1 MALVKPEGKKG
12 FAIIPDDSV
21 FAQESQRTSNAKND
35 VPFEKAPYVFVTDIT
50 DALINYLTTDQ
61 NTSKEPLRKRQRL
74 TTGSKLELSND
85 DVPQDYITV
94 KQASL
99 EVRCLRSKLSL
110 DCTTL
115 SRQKI
120 RFTSHWGRQGGNP
133 EPSNIILRDDNNNS
147 LLTIPLS
154 LKNTSMSIQN
164 SFDDLL
170 ICLMVD
176 RDSKKRGQ
184 QSSKLWTDAGISM
197 YEIDDSDHIRIDFI
211 IKWEITTDPKSIQP
225 KKTDAL
231 LKVLRTYFPNP
242 NSTSLEPLSAQ
253 DFCQSAHSPD
263 PDDDIA
269 ASIETPGLASTL
281 YPFQKRAV
289 QWMLHR
295 EGSEWSRAAGCVE
308 TTQSEAIGR
317 IPPSFFAAIDL
328 QGRSCYVSHL
338 FAIVTFDLAPFSWMD
353 QEIKGGILAEEM
365 GLGKT
370 VEMIALMTL
379 HTRRDHDPSVIDP
392 FSGEILQTTHA
403 TLIISPPSIS
413 KQWIGEINAH
423 APNLKVTYYEGIK
436 SRSLQYET
444 TMNDFAT
451 SDIVVTTYS
460 ILASEIHF
468 TSLNPERT
476 TLRSESKYQ
485 RPKSPLM
492 KFSWWRVC
500 LDEAQ
505 MVESGVSK
513 AATVARMIPRINAW
527 AITGTPV
534 RKNINDLLGL
544 LIFLKYELL
553 VSVWRSLIYSKQDFH
568 KLFEAIS
575 LRHSKQNVRGE
586 LILPKQH
593 RFVITISFNPIE
605 EQFYQEMFGK
615 MCEESGL
622 DTEGEPLMDGW
633 DPKDYAEVMRRW
645 LVRLRQATNALP
657 PKRATRRKKIGDEP
671 IVQTASK
678 ALELMFSQTDAA
690 IRANSRS
697 LLLSQL
703 KRGQLYEDSP
713 RVQEALD
720 IWKECVTLSSTFV
733 DQARD
738 ELSAEMLSEKAIL
751 AFNSD
756 SSSNSMIAETQKII
770 APSKLQSIEGNGEK
784 YLEGQDG
791 SDPSSR
797 VVMSRSRLR
806 AALELHHMGLFFL
819 SNAYFQI
826 KSNEEMTV
834 VNSAEYKN
842 LDMLERQGY
851 EEAKELR
858 REILQDAFKRTDNMM
873 TTIRNDTESSTAV
886 QLPQF
891 VPSTLRG
898 GPESRRIIEE
908 YTSSDFSASYLH
920 TNQLSLARFEKLGT
934 NLDRQAYQINEWRNH
949 LIRIL
954 LSPLVDNDDEGIA
967 ISGDEYEDSVKV
979 QEEVVVYVQAL
990 RTMIADRQASL
1001 SGVQNFLIDEEAK
1014 TAFREAKHGKGPFP
1028 EKLLALF
1035 NIRDLF
1041 LHKGISVRGI
1051 LSELRT
1057 LLSKFKTNHSQNE
1070 LSIVEAQLKLAH
1082 NYLTDQ
1088 TKATA
1093 NLEKEVGLF
1102 TKCMNLRVEYY
1113 KQLQAIS
1120 NQVAPYTGPI
1130 NEGVNQ
1136 SFLRKEHALTQTIA
1150 SLRAK
1155 RRYLVHLKE
1164 EVENPKDKRTCVVCR
1179 EGFELGVLT
1188 VCGHQYCSDCAKEWW
1203 KLSHR
1208 CPICKEMLVYE
1219 ELHNISYKPYE
1230 PTLTAET
1237 EGIREPLTERSV
1249 NSNSPQKSAIYSD
1262 VSKATLS
1269 AIKSIELQDNNSFGT
1284 KIDTLARH
1292 ILYLRESDPGAKS
1305 IVFSQF
1311 TEFLPVLASAFDAF
1325 RIGHS
1330 SIDRP
1335 NGVEKFKND
1344 PGTEVFLLHSRA
1356 HSAGL
1361 TLVNASNIFFCEP
1374 LLNTA
1379 IALQGESRV
1388 HRIGQKFETNIW
1400 VMVMGNTVDQS
1411 IYELS
1416 VKRRLEHLGHA
1427 AISKKG
1433 KGRAV
1438 SNEELVAQALE
1449 EANSLELQQSV
1460 PGNLLLK
1467 GHDGEAVSENDL
1479 WTCLFGGR
1487 TKRRTV
1493 DLIGGGPTDVS
1504 AEIEKSNGLVR

>member
-1 MALVKPEGKKG
+1 MAPVKPERRKG
-12 FAIIPDDSV
+12 FAITPGDSI
-21 FAQESQRTSNAKND
+21 FAQESQRTNDAKDND
-35 VPFEKAPYVFVTDIT
+35 PLEKAPYVFVTEST
-50 DALINYLTTDQ
+50 DALISYLTTDQ
-61 NTSKEPLRKRQRL
+61 NTPEEPLRKRQKL
-74 TTGSKLELSND
+74 TTGSKLESSND
-85 DVPQDYITV
+85 GVFQDYITV

-99 EVRCLRSKLSL
+99 IVRCLRSKLSL
-110 DCTTL
+110 DFTTL
-115 SRQKI
+115 NRQKI
-120 RFTSHWGRQGGNP
+120 RFTSHWGRHGSNP
-133 EPSNIILRDDNNNS
+133 EPSNIILRDDNHNS
-147 LLTIPLS
+147 LLAIPLS
-154 LKNTSMSIQN
+154 LEKNTSMSIQN
-164 SFDDLL
+164 SFDDVL

-176 RDSKKRGQ
+176 RDSKKRAQ
-184 QSSKLWTDAGISM
+184 QSSKLWTEAGISVYKM
-197 YEIDDSDHIRIDFI
+197 GDSDYIRIDFT
-211 IKWEITTDPKSIQP
+211 IKWEVTTNRKSIQP

-231 LKVLRTYFPNP
+231 LKVLNTYFPNP

-253 DFCQSAHSPD
+253 DFYQSAHSPD
-263 PDDDIA
+263 PVDETA
-269 ASIETPGLASTL
+269 ASIETPGLESTL

-289 QWMLHR
+289 QWMLRR
-295 EGSEWSRAAGCVE
+295 EGSEWSRAAGCIE

-317 IPPSFFAAIDL
+317 IPPSFFAATDV

-338 FAIVTFDLAPFSWMD
+338 FAIVTFDLAPFFWMD
-353 QEIKGGILAEEM
+353 QDIKGGILAEEM

-379 HTRRDHDPSVIDP
+379 HTRPDQDPSVIDS
-392 FSGEILQTTHA
+392 FSGETLQTTHA

-413 KQWIGEINAH
+413 KQWIGEIKTH

-436 SRSLQYET
+436 SRTLQYET
-444 TMNDFAT
+444 TMKDFAT
-451 SDIVVTTYS
+451 SDIVITTYS

-575 LRHSKQNVRGE
+575 LRHSKQSVRGE

-657 PKRATRRKKIGDEP
+657 PKRATKRKKIGDEP
-671 IVQTASK
+671 MVQTASK
-678 ALELMFSQTDAA
+678 ALELMFSQTDVA

-720 IWKECVTLSSTFV
+720 IWKECVKLSSTFV
-733 DQARD
+733 NQARD
-738 ELSAEMLSEKAIL
+738 ELSTEISSENARL
-751 AFNSD
+751 AFHSD
-756 SSSNSMIAETQKII
+756 SSSDAMIAETQKTI
-770 APSKLQSIEGNGEK
+770 AQSKIQSIEGIGEK
-784 YLEGQDG
+784 CLEGQDG
-791 SDPSSR
+791 SDPASR
-797 VVMSRSRLR
+797 VVMSRARLR

-826 KSNEEMTV
+826 KSNEEMTA
-834 VNSAEYKN
+834 VNSAEFEN

-873 TTIRNDTESSTAV
+873 TAIRKDTESSAAV
-886 QLPQF
+886 HLPQF

-898 GPESRRIIEE
+898 GPESRRIMEE
-908 YTSSDFSASYLH
+908 
-920 TNQLSLARFEKLGT
+920 FEKLGT
-934 NLDRQAYQINEWRNH
+934 SLDRQAYQINEWRNH
-949 LIRIL
+949 LIKIL

-967 ISGDEYEDSVKV
+967 INGDEYENSIKV

-1001 SGVQNFLIDEEAK
+1001 SGVQNFLVNEEAK

-1028 EKLLALF
+1028 EKLLVLF
-1035 NIRDLF
+1035 DIRGLF
-1041 LHKGISVRGI
+1041 LHKGVSVRGT
-1051 LSELRT
+1051 LSELQT
-1057 LLSKFKTNHSQNE
+1057 LISKLKANHSQNE
-1070 LSIVEAQLKLAH
+1070 LSIVEGQLKLTH
-1082 NYLTDQ
+1082 NYLRDQ

-1093 NLEKEVGLF
+1093 NLEKEIGQF

-1120 NQVAPYTGPI
+1120 NQVAPYTGPSDD
-1130 NEGVNQ
+1130 GVNQ

-1179 EGFELGVLT
+1179 DEFELGVLT
-1188 VCGHQYCSDCAKEWW
+1188 VCGHQYCSDCAREWW

-1208 CPICKEMLVYE
+1208 CPICKEMLIYE
-1219 ELHNISYKPYE
+1219 ELHNISYKPHE

-1237 EGIREPLTERSV
+1237 DGIREPLKERSV

-1292 ILYLRESDPGAKS
+1292 ILYLRETDPGAKS

-1344 PGTEVFLLHSRA
+1344 PGIEVFLLHSRA

-1416 VKRRLEHLGHA
+1416 VKRRLKHLGHA
-1427 AISKKG
+1427 TISKKG

-1438 SNEELVAQALE
+1438 SDEELVAQALE
-1449 EANSLELQQSV
+1449 EANSLEMQQSV
-1460 PGNLLLK
+1460 PGNLLSK
-1467 GHDGEAVSENDL
+1467 GHDGEAISENDI

-1493 DLIGGGPTDVS
+1493 DLIGGGPTDVLVNV
-1504 AEIEKSNGLVR
+1504 EKSNGASTIDRPIADDA

>member
-1 MALVKPEGKKG
+1 MMAPGKPEWKKG
-12 FAIIPDDSV
+12 FAITPDDSI
-21 FAQESQRTSNAKND
+21 FAQESQRTNDAKDNIS
-35 VPFEKAPYVFVTDIT
+35 FEKAPHVFVADIA

-61 NTSKEPLRKRQRL
+61 NTSEEPLRKRQKL
-74 TTGSKLELSND
+74 TTETKLGSSND
-85 DVPQDYITV
+85 DVFQDYITV

-110 DCTTL
+110 DFTTVN
-115 SRQKI
+115 RQEI
-120 RFTSHWGRQGGNP
+120 RFTSHWGRPGSNP
-133 EPSNIILRDDNNNS
+133 EPSSIVLRDENHNS

-154 LKNTSMSIQN
+154 LENTSMSIQN
-164 SFDDLL
+164 SLGDVL

-176 RDSKKRGQ
+176 RDSKKRSQ
-184 QSSKLWTDAGISM
+184 QPSKLRTEAGISVYKM
-197 YEIDDSDHIRIDFI
+197 GDSDYIRIDFT
-211 IKWEITTDPKSIQP
+211 IKWEVTTNRKSIQP

-231 LKVLRTYFPNP
+231 LKVLNTYFPNP
-242 NSTSLEPLSAQ
+242 NSPSLEPLSAQ
-253 DFCQSAHSPD
+253 DFYQSAHSPD
-263 PDDDIA
+263 PDDEIA
-269 ASIETPGLASTL
+269 ASIETPGLESTL

-289 QWMLHR
+289 QWMLRR
-295 EGSEWSRAAGCVE
+295 EGSEWSRAAGCIE
-308 TTQSEAIGR
+308 RTQCKATGQ
-317 IPPSFFAAIDL
+317 IPPSFFAATDV

-338 FAIVTFDLAPFSWMD
+338 FAIVTFDLAPFFWMD
-353 QEIKGGILAEEM
+353 QDIKGGILAEEM

-370 VEMIALMTL
+370 VEMIALITL
-379 HTRRDHDPSVIDP
+379 HTRRDQDPSVIDAS
-392 FSGEILQTTHA
+392 SGETLQTTHA

-413 KQWIGEINAH
+413 KQWIGEIKAH
-423 APNLKVTYYEGIK
+423 APSLKITYYEGIK
-436 SRSLQYET
+436 SRALEYET
-444 TMNDFAT
+444 TMKDFAT
-451 SDIVVTTYS
+451 SDIVITTYS

-593 RFVITISFNPIE
+593 RFVITISFDPIE
-605 EQFYQEMFGK
+605 EQFYQEMFDK

-657 PKRATRRKKIGDEP
+657 PKRATKRKKIGDEP
-671 IVQTASK
+671 MVQTASR

-690 IRANSRS
+690 LRANSRS

-738 ELSAEMLSEKAIL
+738 ELSAEILSEKARL
-751 AFNSD
+751 AIHSDSNSD
-756 SSSNSMIAETQKII
+756 AIIAETQKTTT
-770 APSKLQSIEGNGEK
+770 ANKVQGIEGNGER
-784 YLEGQDG
+784 YLDGQDG
-791 SDPSSR
+791 SDSASS
-797 VVMSRSRLR
+797 VVMSRARLR

-819 SNAYFQI
+819 SNAYYQI

-834 VNSAEYKN
+834 VDSAEFEN
-842 LDMLERQGY
+842 LDMLERKGY

-873 TTIRNDTESSTAV
+873 TEIRKDTESSTAV

-898 GPESRRIIEE
+898 GPESRHIMEG
-908 YTSSDFSASYLH
+908 
-920 TNQLSLARFEKLGT
+920 FEKLGT
-934 NLDRQAYQINEWRNH
+934 NLDRQAHQINEWRNH
-949 LIRIL
+949 LIQIL

-967 ISGDEYEDSVKV
+967 ISGDEYENSIKV

-1001 SGVQNFLIDEEAK
+1001 SGVQNFLINEEAK

-1028 EKLLALF
+1028 EKLLELF
-1035 NIRDLF
+1035 NTRDLF
-1041 LHKGISVRGI
+1041 LHKGISVRGT
-1051 LSELRT
+1051 LSELRA
-1057 LLSKFKTNHSQNE
+1057 LISKLKTNNSQNE

-1082 NYLTDQ
+1082 NYLIDQ
-1088 TKATA
+1088 TKAAA
-1093 NLEKEVGLF
+1093 NLEKEIGLF

-1120 NQVAPYTGPI
+1120 NQVAPYTGP
-1130 NEGVNQ
+1130 NNDGVNQ

-1164 EVENPKDKRTCVVCR
+1164 EVENPKDKRTCVICR

-1208 CPICKEMLVYE
+1208 CPICKEMLIYE
-1219 ELHNISYKPYE
+1219 ELYHISYKPHE

-1237 EGIREPLTERSV
+1237 DGIREPLKERSD
-1249 NSNSPQKSAIYSD
+1249 NSNSPQKSAIYSE

-1269 AIKSIELQDNNSFGT
+1269 AIKSIDLQDNSFGT

-1292 ILYLRESDPGAKS
+1292 ILYLRESDPGSKS

-1344 PGTEVFLLHSRA
+1344 PGIEVFLLHSRA

-1427 AISKKG
+1427 TISKKG
-1433 KGRAV
+1433 KGKAV
-1438 SNEELVAQALE
+1438 SDEELVAQALE
-1449 EANSLELQQSV
+1449 EANSLEMQQSV
-1460 PGNLLLK
+1460 PGNLLFK
-1467 GHDGEAVSENDL
+1467 GHDGEAVSENDI

-1493 DLIGGGPTDVS
+1493 DLIGGGPADVLVN
-1504 AEIEKSNGLVR
+1504 IEKYNGASTIDRPTADGA

>member
-1 MALVKPEGKKG
+1 MAPVKPEREKG
-12 FAIIPDDSV
+12 FAIIPDDSI
-21 FAQESQRTSNAKND
+21 FAQESQRTNNAKDNI
-35 VPFEKAPYVFVTDIT
+35 PLEKAPVVFVADIT

-61 NTSKEPLRKRQRL
+61 NTSEEPLRKRQKL
-74 TTGSKLELSND
+74 TTGSKLESSND
-85 DVPQDYITV
+85 DVFRDYITV

-99 EVRCLRSKLSL
+99 VVRCLRSKLSL

-115 SRQKI
+115 NRQKI
-120 RFTSHWGRQGGNP
+120 RFTSHWGRRRGNP
-133 EPSNIILRDDNNNS
+133 EPSNIILRDDNDNS

-154 LKNTSMSIQN
+154 LENTSMSIQS
-164 SFDDLL
+164 SFHDVL

-176 RDSKKRGQ
+176 RDSKKRAQ
-184 QSSKLWTDAGISM
+184 QSSKLWTEAGISVHKM
-197 YEIDDSDHIRIDFI
+197 DDSDYIHIDFT
-211 IKWEITTDPKSIQP
+211 IKWEVTTNRESIQP
-225 KKTDAL
+225 QKTDAL
-231 LKVLRTYFPNP
+231 LKVLNTYFPDP
-242 NSTSLEPLSAQ
+242 NSISLEPLSAQ
-253 DFCQSAHSPD
+253 DFYQSAYSPD
-263 PDDDIA
+263 PNDEIA
-269 ASIETPGLASTL
+269 ASIETPGLESTL

-289 QWMLHR
+289 QWMLRR
-295 EGSEWSRAAGCVE
+295 EGSEWSRAAGCIE
-308 TTQSEAIGR
+308 TAQSKARGR
-317 IPPSFFAAIDL
+317 LPPSFFAATDL
-328 QGRSCYVSHL
+328 QGRSCYISHL
-338 FAIVTFDLAPFSWMD
+338 FAIVTFDLAPFFWMD
-353 QEIKGGILAEEM
+353 QDIKGGILAEEM

-370 VEMIALMTL
+370 VEIIALMTL
-379 HTRRDHDPSVIDP
+379 HTRRDQEPSVIDP
-392 FSGEILQTTHA
+392 FSGETLQTTPA

-413 KQWIGEINAH
+413 KQWIGEIAAH

-436 SRSLQYET
+436 SRTLQYET
-444 TMNDFAT
+444 IMNDFAT
-451 SDIVVTTYS
+451 SDIVITTYS
-460 ILASEIHF
+460 ILASEINF

-476 TLRSESKYQ
+476 TLRRESKYQ
-485 RPKSPLM
+485 RLKSPLM

-505 MVESGVSK
+505 MVENGVSK

-544 LIFLKYELL
+544 LIFLKYDLL
-553 VSVWRSLIYSKQDFH
+553 ASVWRSLVYSKQNFH

-605 EQFYQEMFGK
+605 EQFYQEMFGE
-615 MCEESGL
+615 MCKESGL
-622 DTEGEPLMDGW
+622 DTEGEPLMDVW

-645 LVRLRQATNALP
+645 LVRLRHATNALP
-657 PKRATRRKKIGDEP
+657 SQRTTRRKNIRDEP
-671 IVQTASK
+671 IVQTMSK
-678 ALELMFSQTDAA
+678 ALELMFSQTDVA

-697 LLLSQL
+697 LLLSRL

-733 DQARD
+733 NQARD
-738 ELSAEMLSEKAIL
+738 ELSAEISSEKARL
-751 AFNSD
+751 AFHSD
-756 SSSNSMIAETQKII
+756 SSSGAMIAETQRTIV
-770 APSKLQSIEGNGEK
+770 PSKIQSTEGNGEK

-791 SDPSSR
+791 SDPASR
-797 VVMSRSRLR
+797 VAMSRTRLR
-806 AALELHHMGLFFL
+806 AALELHHMGKFFL

-826 KSNEEMTV
+826 KSNEKMTAV
-834 VNSAEYKN
+834 DSAEFKN

-873 TTIRNDTESSTAV
+873 TAIRKDTESGTAV

-898 GPESRRIIEE
+898 GPESRRIMEE
-908 YTSSDFSASYLH
+908 
-920 TNQLSLARFEKLGT
+920 FEKLGT
-934 NLDRQAYQINEWRNH
+934 SLDRQAHQINEWRNH
-949 LIRIL
+949 LIQIL
-954 LSPLVDNDDEGIA
+954 LSPLVDNDDEDIA
-967 ISGDEYEDSVKV
+967 ISGDEYENSIKV

-1014 TAFREAKHGKGPFP
+1014 TAFREAKNGKGPFP
-1028 EKLLALF
+1028 EKLLVLF
-1035 NIRDLF
+1035 DIRGLF
-1041 LHKGISVRGI
+1041 LHKGISVRGT

-1057 LLSKFKTNHSQNE
+1057 LISKLKANNSQNE
-1070 LSIVEAQLKLAH
+1070 LSIVEGQLKSTH

-1093 NLEKEVGLF
+1093 NLEKKIGQF

-1120 NQVAPYTGPI
+1120 NQVAPYTGP
-1130 NEGVNQ
+1130 NDDGVNQ
-1136 SFLRKEHALTQTIA
+1136 YFLRKEHALTQTIA

-1208 CPICKEMLVYE
+1208 CPICKEMLIYE
-1219 ELHNISYKPYE
+1219 ELHHISYKPHE

-1237 EGIREPLTERSV
+1237 DGIREPLKERSV
-1249 NSNSPQKSAIYSD
+1249 NSNSPQKSAIYSE

-1269 AIKSIELQDNNSFGT
+1269 AIKSIDLQDSNSFGT

-1292 ILYLRESDPGAKS
+1292 ILYLRESDPCSKS

-1344 PGTEVFLLHSRA
+1344 PGIEVFLLHSRA
-1356 HSAGL
+1356 HSSGL

-1400 VMVMGNTVDQS
+1400 VMVMSNTVDQS

-1427 AISKKG
+1427 TTSKKG

-1438 SNEELVAQALE
+1438 SDEELVAQALE
-1449 EANSLELQQSV
+1449 EANSLEMQQSV
-1460 PGNLLLK
+1460 PGNLLYK

-1487 TKRRTV
+1487 TNCRTV
-1493 DLIGGGPTDVS
+1493 DLIGGGSTDVLVN
-1504 AEIEKSNGLVR
+1504 IEKYNGASPIDRPTADGA

>member
-1 MALVKPEGKKG
+1 MTPVKPEWEKG
-12 FAIIPDDSV
+12 FTIIPDDSI
-21 FAQESQRTSNAKND
+21 FAQESQRTNNAKEN
-35 VPFEKAPYVFVTDIT
+35 VPLEKAPVVFITDIT

-61 NTSKEPLRKRQRL
+61 NTSEEPLRKRQKL
-74 TTGSKLELSND
+74 TTGSRLESSND
-85 DVPQDYITV
+85 DVFQDYITV

-115 SRQKI
+115 NRQKI

-133 EPSNIILRDDNNNS
+133 EPSNIILRDDNHNS
-147 LLTIPLS
+147 LLTLPLS
-154 LKNTSMSIQN
+154 LENTSMSIQN
-164 SFDDLL
+164 SFDDVL

-176 RDSKKRGQ
+176 RDSKKRAQ
-184 QSSKLWTDAGISM
+184 QSSKLWTEAGITVYKM
-197 YEIDDSDHIRIDFI
+197 DDSDYVRIDFT
-211 IKWEITTDPKSIQP
+211 IKWEVTTNRKSVQP

-231 LKVLRTYFPNP
+231 LKVLNTYFPDP

-253 DFCQSAHSPD
+253 DFYQSAYSPD
-263 PDDDIA
+263 PDNEIA
-269 ASIETPGLASTL
+269 ASIETPGLESTL

-289 QWMLHR
+289 QWMLRR
-295 EGSEWSRAAGCVE
+295 EGSEWSRAARCIE
-308 TTQSEAIGR
+308 TTQSKAISR
-317 IPPSFFAAIDL
+317 IPPSFFAATDL

-338 FAIVTFDLAPFSWMD
+338 FAIVTFDLAPFLWMD
-353 QEIKGGILAEEM
+353 QDIKGGILAEEM

-379 HTRRDHDPSVIDP
+379 HTRRDQEPSVIDP
-392 FSGEILQTTHA
+392 FSGETLQTTHA

-413 KQWIGEINAH
+413 KQWIGEIKAH
-423 APNLKVTYYEGIK
+423 APSLKVTYYEGIK
-436 SRSLQYET
+436 SRTLQCET
-444 TMNDFAT
+444 IMNDFVT
-451 SDIVVTTYS
+451 SDIVITTYS

-553 VSVWRSLIYSKQDFH
+553 VSVWRSLVYSKQDFH

-657 PKRATRRKKIGDEP
+657 PKRATRQKKIGDEP
-671 IVQTASK
+671 MVQTASK
-678 ALELMFSQTDAA
+678 ALELMFSQTDVA

-738 ELSAEMLSEKAIL
+738 ELSAEILSEKARL
-751 AFNSD
+751 AFHSD
-756 SSSNSMIAETQKII
+756 SSSDAMIAVTQKTI
-770 APSKLQSIEGNGEK
+770 APSKIQSIEGNGEK

-791 SDPSSR
+791 PDPASR
-797 VVMSRSRLR
+797 VVISRARLR

-826 KSNEEMTV
+826 KSNEEMTAV
-834 VNSAEYKN
+834 KSAEFEN
-842 LDMLERQGY
+842 LDMLEKQGY

-873 TTIRNDTESSTAV
+873 TAIRKDTESSRGV

-891 VPSTLRG
+891 VPGNLRG
-898 GPESRRIIEE
+898 GPESRRIMEE
-908 YTSSDFSASYLH
+908 
-920 TNQLSLARFEKLGT
+920 FEKLGT
-934 NLDRQAYQINEWRNH
+934 NLNRQVHQINEWRNH
-949 LIRIL
+949 LIQIL

-967 ISGDEYEDSVKV
+967 ISGDEYENSIKV

-1041 LHKGISVRGI
+1041 LHKGISLRGN

-1057 LLSKFKTNHSQNE
+1057 LISKLKTNNSQNE
-1070 LSIVEAQLKLAH
+1070 LSIVEGQLKLTH

-1093 NLEKEVGLF
+1093 NLEKEIGQF

-1120 NQVAPYTGPI
+1120 NQVAPYTGP
-1130 NEGVNQ
+1130 NNDGVKQ

-1188 VCGHQYCSDCAKEWW
+1188 VCGHQYCSDCAREWW

-1208 CPICKEMLVYE
+1208 CPICKEMLIYE
-1219 ELHNISYKPYE
+1219 ELHNISYKPHE

-1237 EGIREPLTERSV
+1237 EGIREPLKERSV
-1249 NSNSPQKSAIYSD
+1249 NSNSPRKSAIYSD

-1269 AIKSIELQDNNSFGT
+1269 AIKSVELQDNNSFGT

-1292 ILYLRESDPGAKS
+1292 ILYLRESDPSAKS

-1311 TEFLPVLASAFDAF
+1311 TEFIPVLASAFDAF

-1344 PGTEVFLLHSRA
+1344 PGIEVFLLHSRA

-1416 VKRRLEHLGHA
+1416 AKRRLEHLGHA
-1427 AISKKG
+1427 TISKKG

-1438 SNEELVAQALE
+1438 SEEELVAQALE
-1449 EANSLELQQSV
+1449 EANSLEMQQSV
-1460 PGNLLLK
+1460 PGSLLFK

-1479 WTCLFGGR
+1479 WACLFGGR

-1493 DLIGGGPTDVS
+1493 DLIGGGPTDVLVN
-1504 AEIEKSNGLVR
+1504 IEKSNGASTIDRSIADDT

>member
-1 MALVKPEGKKG
+1 MAPVKPEWEQD
-12 FAIIPDDSV
+12 FAIIPEGSI
-21 FAQESQRTSNAKND
+21 FAPELEAQRTDNAKDN
-35 VPFEKAPYVFVTDIT
+35 VPLEKAPSVFVADVT
-50 DALINYLTTDQ
+50 DALINYLTADQ
-61 NTSKEPLRKRQRL
+61 NASEEPLTKRQKL
-74 TTGSKLELSND
+74 TTGSRLESSSGH
-85 DVPQDYITV
+85 VSQDYITV
-94 KQASL
+94 KQTAL
-99 EVRCLRSKLSL
+99 EVRCLRSKLPL

-115 SRQKI
+115 NRQKI
-120 RFTSHWGRQGGNP
+120 HFTSHWGRQGGSTK
-133 EPSNIILRDDNNNS
+133 PSNIILRDDNNNS

-154 LKNTSMSIQN
+154 LEHASMSIQD
-164 SFDDLL
+164 SFDDVL

-176 RDSKKRGQ
+176 RDSKRRTQ
-184 QSSKLWTDAGISM
+184 QLSKLWTEAGISV
-197 YEIDDSDHIRIDFI
+197 YKTDESDYIRIDFT
-211 IKWEITTDPKSIQP
+211 IKWEITTNPTSIQP

-231 LKVLRTYFPNP
+231 LKVLNTYFPNP
-242 NSTSLEPLSAQ
+242 NITSLKPLSAQ
-253 DFCQSAHSPD
+253 DFYQSAHSPD
-263 PDDDIA
+263 PDDEIA
-269 ASIETPGLASTL
+269 ASIETPGLESTL

-289 QWMLHR
+289 QWMLRR
-295 EGSEWSRAAGCVE
+295 EGFEWSRATGCIE
-308 TTQSEAIGR
+308 RAQSKAIGR
-317 IPPSFFAAIDL
+317 TPPSFFAVKDL

-338 FAIVTFDLAPFSWMD
+338 FAIVTFDLAPFFWVD

-379 HTRRDHDPSVIDP
+379 HTRHDQDPSIFDP
-392 FSGEILQTTHA
+392 FSGETLQTTHA

-413 KQWIGEINAH
+413 KQWIDEIKTH
-423 APNLKVTYYEGIK
+423 APKLKVTYYEGIK
-436 SRSLQYET
+436 SRKLQYET
-444 TMNDFAT
+444 TMNDFVT
-451 SDIVVTTYS
+451 SDIVITTYS
-460 ILASEIHF
+460 ILTSEIHF

-476 TLRSESKYQ
+476 TLRSKSKYQ
-485 RPKSPLM
+485 RLKSPLM

-505 MVESGVSK
+505 MVESGVGK
-513 AATVARMIPRINAW
+513 AATVAKMIPRINAW

-553 VSVWRSLIYSKQDFH
+553 VSVWRSLVYSKQDFH
-568 KLFEAIS
+568 KLFGAIS
-575 LRHSKQNVRGE
+575 LRHSKQKVRGE

-593 RFVITISFNPIE
+593 RFVITLSFNPIE

-633 DPKDYAEVMRRW
+633 DPKVYAEVMRRW

-657 PKRATRRKKIGDEP
+657 PKRSTRRKRIGDEP
-671 IVQTASK
+671 MVQTASK
-678 ALELMFSQTDAA
+678 ALELMFSQTDVA

-703 KRGQLYEDSP
+703 KRGQLFEDSP

-720 IWKECVTLSSTFV
+720 IWKECVTVSSTFV

-738 ELSAEMLSEKAIL
+738 ELSTEILSEKARL
-751 AFNSD
+751 AFHSE
-756 SSSNSMIAETQKII
+756 SSSNSMIAETQGTIV
-770 APSKLQSIEGNGEK
+770 PSKSQSIEGNGEK
-784 YLEGQDG
+784 DLEAQDG
-791 SDPSSR
+791 SDPDSR
-797 VVMSRSRLR
+797 VVMSRARLR
-806 AALELHHMGLFFL
+806 ASLELHHMGLFFL

-826 KSNEEMTV
+826 KSNEEMTA
-834 VNSAEYKN
+834 VNSAEFEN

-858 REILQDAFKRTDNMM
+858 REILQDAFKRTDTMM
-873 TTIRNDTESSTAV
+873 SAIRRDTESSSAV

-891 VPSTLRG
+891 IPSTLKG
-898 GPESRRIIEE
+898 GSESRRIMEE
-908 YTSSDFSASYLH
+908 
-920 TNQLSLARFEKLGT
+920 FEKLGI
-934 NLDRQAYQINEWRNH
+934 NLDRQAHQINEWRNH
-949 LIRIL
+949 LIQIL
-954 LSPLVDNDDEGIA
+954 LSPLVDNDDEDIA
-967 ISGDEYEDSVKV
+967 ISGDEYENSIKV

-990 RTMIADRQASL
+990 RTMIADRQSSL
-1001 SGVQNFLIDEEAK
+1001 SGVQNYLIDEEAK

-1028 EKLLALF
+1028 EKLIALF
-1035 NIRDLF
+1035 NIRALF
-1041 LHKGISVRGI
+1041 LHKIISVRGT

-1057 LLSKFKTNHSQNE
+1057 LISKLKTNHSQNE

-1088 TKATA
+1088 TKAAT
-1093 NLEKEVGLF
+1093 NLEKEIGLF

-1120 NQVAPYTGPI
+1120 NQVAPYTGP
-1130 NEGVNQ
+1130 NNDGVNQ
-1136 SFLRKEHALTQTIA
+1136 SFLRKEHALNQNIA

-1179 EGFELGVLT
+1179 EGFDLGVLT

-1208 CPICKEMLVYE
+1208 CPICKEMLIYE
-1219 ELHNISYKPYE
+1219 ELHNISYKPHE
-1230 PTLTAET
+1230 PTLTTEAEGT
-1237 EGIREPLTERSV
+1237 REPLKERSL

-1269 AIKSIELQDNNSFGT
+1269 AIKNIELQDNKSFGT

-1292 ILYLRESDPGAKS
+1292 ILYLRESDPGSKS

-1344 PGTEVFLLHSRA
+1344 PGIEVFLLHSRA

-1416 VKRRLEHLGHA
+1416 FKRRLDHLGHTTM
-1427 AISKKG
+1427 SKKG
-1433 KGRAV
+1433 KERAV
-1438 SNEELVAQALE
+1438 SDEELVTQALE
-1449 EANSLELQQSV
+1449 EADSLEMQQSV
-1460 PGNLLLK
+1460 PRNLLLK

-1487 TKRRTV
+1487 TKRTTV
-1493 DLIGGGPTDVS
+1493 NLIDGGSSDFLV
-1504 AEIEKSNGLVR
+1504 EIEKSSGASTINESIANDA